1 MRDQAATIRKIYS
14 GYVYAEPMTSADGA
28 GAGPDAPCHGPG
40 SSSRPALRVDA
51 ERNRQRLITA
61 AREMF
66 ADRGL
71 GVPIEDIAR
80 HAGVGVATLYRR
92 FPTRA
97 DLIAGA
103 FEGKMAAYADA
114 VTQALANP
122 DPWAGFCG
130 YIERVCA
137 MQAEDRGFAN
147 VLCMTLPEDRQ
158 FEAERDRAYE
168 NFLELV
174 RRAQAAGGLR
184 DDFVAE
190 DLPVLLMANA
200 GVVAGTAD
208 AAPGAWRR
216 FAAYMIQAFSARST
230 APLPAPPTPAAMHRA
245 LHDIAEAGTRD
256 QRCGG

>member
-1 MRDQAATIRKIYS
+1 
-14 GYVYAEPMTSADGA
+14 MTSADGP
-28 GAGPDAPCHGPG
+28 GSAGPDEACPGQG

-51 ERNRQRLITA
+51 ERNRQRLIAA

-66 ADRGL
+66 AARGL
-71 GVPIEDIAR
+71 DVPIEDIAR

-103 FEGKMAAYADA
+103 FEGKMAAYRDA
-114 VTQALANP
+114 GTQALANP

-130 YIERVCA
+130 YIERACA
-137 MQAEDRGFAN
+137 MQAEDRGFAD
-147 VLCMTLPEDRQ
+147 VLCMTLPADRQ
-158 FEAERDRAYE
+158 FEAERDRAYD
-168 NFLELV
+168 NFVELI
-174 RRAQAAGGLR
+174 RRAKAAGGLR

-190 DLPVLLMANA
+190 DLPILLMANA

-208 AAPGAWRR
+208 AAPDTWRR
-216 FAAYMIQAFSARST
+216 FAAYMIQAFSARSA
-230 APLPAPPTPAAMHRA
+230 APLPAPPTQAAIHHA
-245 LHDIAEAGTRD
+245 LHDIYQAGIRD